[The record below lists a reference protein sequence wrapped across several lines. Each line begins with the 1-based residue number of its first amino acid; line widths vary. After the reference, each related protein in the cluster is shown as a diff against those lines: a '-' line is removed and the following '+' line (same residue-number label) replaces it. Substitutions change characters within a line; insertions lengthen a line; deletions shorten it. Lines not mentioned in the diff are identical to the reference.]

1 MEILEFIKKILN
13 LIKKLFINGLVTLI
27 PITATIFV
35 IHFTYNLLSRWLIPI
50 KRCLPLKYQLIP
62 ALEFALIIS
71 AIIFI
76 GLLVKLLIVGPIIKN
91 IEELIGK
98 IPIIKTIYAAAKS
111 LANFFNVPSFASSD
125 KKVVLIQFPRE
136 HFYHIAF
143 QLDSAEK
150 DYQPLIPNTQ
160 GQKYYKV
167 FMPNSPNPASGYFFI
182 VREDEIIHT
191 NLTFE
196 EAIKAVVSCGIVT
209 PESLQK
215 LHDTEKIH
223 I

>member
-1 MEILEFIKKILN
+1 MELLEFIKKILN
-13 LIKKLFINGLVTLI
+13 FIKKLFISGLVTLI
-27 PITATIFV
+27 PIAATIFV
-35 IHFTYNLLSRWLIPI
+35 VHFTYNLLARWLIPV
-50 KRCLPLKYQLIP
+50 KKLLPINFQRI
-62 ALEFALIIS
+62 AGLELVLVIFAIVL
-71 AIIFI
+71 I
-76 GLLVKLLIVGPIIKN
+76 GLIVKLLIVEPLIKS
-91 IEELIGK
+91 IEELISK

-143 QLDSAEK
+143 QLDTAEN

-215 LHDTEKIH
+215 LQNINK
-223 I
+223 